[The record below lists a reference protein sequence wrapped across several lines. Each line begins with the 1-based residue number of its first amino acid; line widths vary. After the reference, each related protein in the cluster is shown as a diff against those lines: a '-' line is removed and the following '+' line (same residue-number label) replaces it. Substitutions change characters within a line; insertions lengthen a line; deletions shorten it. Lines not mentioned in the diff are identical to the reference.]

1 MRRRKKILKNLLK
14 IIIIVAILVVLFFI
28 FKPKKKISTLNDANS
43 NSDVLNVTTINEPNI
58 QINLPTEIKDTSTN
72 KSTNKTEVSS
82 NTENN
87 VTEENK
93 KTYEPLV
100 EVSERYLIP
109 ILANNTVTVLVG
121 DDSKDLI
128 PNSSPVSVGNEY
140 TVSGIEE
147 TITSVYYFTIDG
159 YSYPILLLLS
169 QTGKLYYID
178 IESAYLTGKFNVS
191 GYIKDVTNVKNVY
204 QTTVKKDGKEYRS
217 AVIVDNNDI
226 GYEFNTT
233 MIGR

>member
-1 MRRRKKILKNLLK
+1 MRKRKKILKNLLK
-14 IIIIVAILVVLFFI
+14 ILIIVAILVALFFI
-28 FKPKKKISTLNDANS
+28 FKPKKKISTLNDTDS
-43 NSDVLNVTTINEPNI
+43 NSDVLNVTTINKPNI

-72 KSTNKTEVSS
+72 QSTNKTEDSS

-93 KTYEPLV
+93 KTYEPLI

-109 ILANNTVTVLVG
+109 ILANNTVTVLIG

-128 PNSSPVSVGNEY
+128 PSSSPVNVGNEY

-147 TITSVYYFTIDG
+147 TLTAVYYFTVDG

-169 QTGKLYYID
+169 ESGKLYYVD

-191 GYIKDVTNVKNVY
+191 GYIKDVPNVDNVY

-217 AVIVDNNDI
+217 AVIVDTNKI